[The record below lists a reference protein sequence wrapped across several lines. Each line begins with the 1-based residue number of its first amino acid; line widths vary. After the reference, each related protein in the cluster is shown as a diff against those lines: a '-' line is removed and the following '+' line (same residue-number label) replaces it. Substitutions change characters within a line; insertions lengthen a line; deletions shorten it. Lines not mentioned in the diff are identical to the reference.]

1 MRHLCA
7 TLLILL
13 FAANDGGAAASSAAS
28 SIATSGKAPIAIAM
42 ADDMSGCVGCPD
54 MDSMAGTCEA
64 ACVSSFAAIPA
75 PETALPLP
83 DQLTAVAMGDRGMPN
98 CAGPPERH
106 PPR

>member
-7 TLLILL
+7 ALLILL

-28 SIATSGKAPIAIAM
+28 SKAMPDKAAIAIAI
-42 ADDMSGCVGCPD
+42 ADDMSGCVECPD
-54 MDSMAGTCEA
+54 MDSMAGTCEV
-64 ACVSSFAAIPA
+64 ACVSSFAAIPP

-83 DQLTAVAMGDRGMPN
+83 DCLTAVAMGDRGMPS